1 VRKSLLVKRFCAEDV
16 TGLKVNSEAADLY
29 TFRSMWVVGERS
41 IHDNLSR
48 LYTAVKVARKELLER
63 IEVRMPG

>member
-1 VRKSLLVKRFCAEDV
+1 MRKSLLVKRFCAEDV

-29 TFRSMWVVGERS
+29 TLRGLWVVGERS
-41 IHDNLSR
+41 IHDRLSR
-48 LYTAVKVARKELLER
+48 RYTAVKVARKELLER